1 MYAHRDEHVT
11 AYLAAADEAFGELAD
26 ALRKGDLSE
35 RMKGGPATAGFRRL
49 A

>member
-1 MYAHRDEHVT
+1 VT
-11 AYLAAADEAFGELAD
+11 AYLASADEAFGELAD
-26 ALRKGDLSE
+26 AMKKGDLAT